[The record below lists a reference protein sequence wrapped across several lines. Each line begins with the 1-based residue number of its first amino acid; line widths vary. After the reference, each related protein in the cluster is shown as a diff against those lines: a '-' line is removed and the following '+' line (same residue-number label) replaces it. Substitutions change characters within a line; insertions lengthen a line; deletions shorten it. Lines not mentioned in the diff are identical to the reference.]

1 MSAFEAHQHAEHAKH
16 AAHQEDSFTSR
27 VSITI
32 ALLAVAAAITSSLE
46 TYESAGAIIAA
57 NEAVLAQDKATDAW
71 NLFEAKS
78 LKKNLYVI
86 AGDAGGPKAATYA
99 AKAKSEGADQDKS
112 QEEAKSLEAES
123 RKALSVSQAHE
134 ARHHRLTLGATLLE
148 IGIATSTIA
157 IITRKRWPWIASSVL
172 GLAGAVVAS
181 SAYLGF

>member
-1 MSAFEAHQHAEHAKH
+1 MSVLEAHEHAEHAEH
-16 AAHQEDSFTSR
+16 AAETKDPFASK

-32 ALLAVAAAITSSLE
+32 ALLAVAAAVTSSLE

-71 NLFEAKS
+71 NLYEAKS

-86 AGDAGGPKAATYA
+86 AGDAGGPKAAAYA
-99 AKAKSEGADQDKS
+99 AKAKDEGAGGDDSKNRAQ
-112 QEEAKSLEAES
+112 SLEADS
-123 RKALSVSQAHE
+123 RHAQEVSQSHE

-157 IITRKRWPWIASSVL
+157 IITRKRWPWIASAAL
-172 GLAGAVVAS
+172 GLGGAAVAV
-181 SAYLGF
+181 SAYIWV